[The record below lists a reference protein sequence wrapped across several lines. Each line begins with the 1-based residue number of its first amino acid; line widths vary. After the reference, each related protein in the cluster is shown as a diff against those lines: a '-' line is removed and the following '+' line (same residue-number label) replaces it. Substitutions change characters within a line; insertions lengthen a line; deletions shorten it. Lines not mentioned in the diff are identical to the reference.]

1 MKIKK
6 IIALSISVLLTLSL
20 IGCSSPK
27 DIFSFVL
34 SGKNN
39 KTSDGLEI
47 SETLNKDAVFKEI
60 DEISLTDSNYV
71 SSLIYSNGKF
81 YATTYSYEYTDESE
95 EDESESKTIINI
107 NVTSFT
113 SSSDLNTVTIKSEV
127 QNKYYSDDF
136 MGVDNSGNLY
146 FVSNVTSDEDDS
158 NTFYFEK
165 FDSQGNLIETSEIP
179 MNGSDDWVG
188 KVCLDHEGNLFVTK
202 AHSIDIFSSDFSAIG
217 QYKMPDENVSI
228 TDMVV
233 GNSGKLILVT
243 SKWENDAP
251 VYSAYNIDKSGTA
264 TPLSCSD
271 LLGNRTLFNSVGYE
285 YIYRINS
292 SVYAFDDGD
301 TSAKEIVNFY
311 DSDVNP
317 NGIGEIV
324 FSDKETFITYNSD
337 EGIITKYKKV
347 PREEV
352 KDKKVITLGCVDTP
366 YSISKE
372 IIEYNKK
379 SDSYRIKII
388 EYSAYNNS
396 ADVYAGTKRFNIDL
410 TSGNSPDIIIADN
423 TNVNNLIDKGVF
435 ADLTPLMN
443 EKNDIKKEDLVY
455 SAQNTFAKGDK
466 LYCIFPSYSVNCAV
480 IKKKN
485 YKEDMTIDDILEW
498 ENKTGNKALR
508 AYMTRETVLMSM
520 LNNCTDAFI
529 DPETG
534 KCSFDSDEF
543 VKLLDYAATY
553 PVETPEE
560 YYTDSDTH
568 EQDFRNDKALFDFQ
582 YLDNFRS
589 FNYEMQATYGE
600 ETVLA
605 DIPVKGA
612 KGYSIS
618 PQFIIGIS
626 AKSKNKDEA
635 WDFIDSLIQPEK
647 YNGDS
652 TSYYGFPVLQSAF
665 DKMKSEATE
674 KYFYY
679 DENNEKQYYD
689 EYYYIGED
697 SYEVLPLTKEKADEL
712 ADYVVHAD
720 QIMVWDEDLNNIINE
735 ETQPLFIGQKT
746 SKEVAAIIQSR
757 VQIYINEKK

>member
-217 QYKMPDENVSI
+217 QYKIPDENVSI

-317 NGIGEIV
+317 NGIGALKQAIDRFLEGKKILCV
-324 FSDKETFITYNSD
+324 LGMLADKDI
-337 EGIITKYKKV
+337 
-347 PREEV
+347 
-352 KDKKVITLGCVDTP
+352 
-366 YSISKE
+366 
-372 IIEYNKK
+372 
-379 SDSYRIKII
+379 DSALRLL
-388 EYSAYNNS
+388 
-396 ADVYAGTKRFNIDL
+396 D
-410 TSGNSPDIIIADN
+410 
-423 TNVNNLIDKGVF
+423 GVF
-435 ADLTPLMN
+435 EAIYTVPIDNPRALAPDLLA
-443 EKNDIKKEDLVY
+443 EKCRSHAAEV
-455 SAQNTFAKGDK
+455 
-466 LYCIFPSYSVNCAV
+466 
-480 IKKKN
+480 
-485 YKEDMTIDDILEW
+485 
-498 ENKTGNKALR
+498 R
-508 AYMTRETVLMSM
+508 A
-520 LNNCTDAFI
+520 
-529 DPETG
+529 
-534 KCSFDSDEF
+534 FDSAE
-543 VKLLDYAATY
+543 L
-553 PVETPEE
+553 
-560 YYTDSDTH
+560 
-568 EQDFRNDKALFDFQ
+568 
-582 YLDNFRS
+582 
-589 FNYEMQATYGE
+589 
-600 ETVLA
+600 
-605 DIPVKGA
+605 
-612 KGYSIS
+612 
-618 PQFIIGIS
+618 
-626 AKSKNKDEA
+626 
-635 WDFIDSLIQPEK
+635 
-647 YNGDS
+647 
-652 TSYYGFPVLQSAF
+652 AF
-665 DKMKSEATE
+665 DTAFERAE
-674 KYFYY
+674 R
-679 DENNEKQYYD
+679 ENAAVLVCGSLYLAGSIRP
-689 EYYYIGED
+689 YI
-697 SYEVLPLTKEKADEL
+697 LTHVK
-712 ADYVVHAD
+712 
-720 QIMVWDEDLNNIINE
+720 
-735 ETQPLFIGQKT
+735 
-746 SKEVAAIIQSR
+746 
-757 VQIYINEKK
+757 